1 MFKTIFTLLMW
12 NLHIFAYMDVVK
24 ITNIDQFNAYFYQ
37 PSVHPLVSV
46 GDLSRAN
53 LDLYSPTDF
62 GMYCVVLMDVDF
74 GELVKCGNSVR
85 YKPGTMFWLRPGQTV
100 SMNLDHTVKPRGM
113 MLAFREE
120 FLEKCGLGRDF
131 YMFDFF
137 NHDVNEALELT
148 LSEKNVILNSFA
160 NIQAELL
167 TKSDYLTNHLVR
179 LNIGLLLSYCKR
191 YFERQ
196 FEERRPR
203 ANRGIK
209 DRLDAVLDNY
219 LSSGLPE
226 QQGQPTVAWCAAQ
239 FNLSANYFGELV
251 KREIHITAQDYIQDK
266 IVIAAQQLL
275 ASTGMSIN
283 EIAEQL
289 GFAYTTHFTRMFH
302 NRTGVSPSEYRKKE
316 VMR

>member
-1 MFKTIFTLLMW
+1 MFMTIITFSKEKMY
-12 NLHIFAYMDVVK
+12 IFATMEIVK

-37 PSVHPLVSV
+37 PSLHPLVSV
-46 GDLSRAN
+46 GDLSRAKI
-53 LDLYSPTDF
+53 DLFAPTDF

-74 GELVKCGNSVR
+74 GELVKCGTPVR

-100 SMNLDHTVKPRGM
+100 SMNLDHSVKPRGM
-113 MLAFREE
+113 MLAFKEE
-120 FLEKCGLGRDF
+120 LLEKCGLGRDF

-137 NHDVNEALELT
+137 NHDVNEALELSLT
-148 LSEKNVILNSFA
+148 EKNVILNSFA
-160 NIQAELL
+160 NIQTELL

-179 LNIGLLLSYCKR
+179 LNIGLMLSYCKR

-203 ANRGIK
+203 SNRGIK

-226 QQGQPTVAWCAAQ
+226 QQGQPTVSWCADQ

-266 IVIAAQQLL
+266 IVLAAQQLL
-275 ASTGMSIN
+275 SSTNMTIN

-289 GFAYTTHFTRMFH
+289 GFAYTTHFTRMFR
-302 NRTGVSPSEYRKKE
+302 NRTGTSPSEFRK
-316 VMR
+316 RN